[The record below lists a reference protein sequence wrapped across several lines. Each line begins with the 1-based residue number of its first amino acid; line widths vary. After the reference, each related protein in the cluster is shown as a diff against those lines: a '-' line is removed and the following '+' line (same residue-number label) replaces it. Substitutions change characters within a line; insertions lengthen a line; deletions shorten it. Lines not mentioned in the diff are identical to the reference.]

1 MRIALVLTRPFSP
14 PEYRASPAPAC
25 RSQSGDFRLIVCRS
39 HFHYVIPTMLRSFRP
54 RTSLMARSEVGRQSL
69 AYRFPA
75 RKQDPGSRF
84 KGQVNR
90 HITHN
95 LFHLGDNVSTLRSFT
110 WQASSTVKP
119 LSLSTRY
126 EYQSARNDSG
136 RSDLLSGG
144 IEHGAVV
151 KFTTVRVGIGVASK
165 CTSAILPKCFA

>member
-1 MRIALVLTRPFSP
+1 MASHLVLTRPFSP
-14 PEYRASPAPAC
+14 PEYTASPAQRR
-25 RSQSGDFRLIVCRS
+25 RSQSGDFRLIICRS
-39 HFHYVIPTMLRSFRP
+39 HFPTSIPTMLRSFRP
-54 RTSLMARSEVGRQSL
+54 RTSLIARRRSGRQSL
-69 AYRFPA
+69 AYRCLVQ
-75 RKQDPGSRF
+75 KQDPGVDI

-95 LFHLGDNVSTLRSFT
+95 LFHLGVTSSTLRSFT

-119 LSLSTRY
+119 LLYQTRY

-136 RSDLLSGG
+136 RSDLFRRG

-151 KFTTVRVGIGVASK
+151 KFTTVRIGTVWASK